1 MPELHIAV
9 NGGEEKPNI
18 PGDSVKNGILAPA
31 RLKNG
36 DRNSGIAS
44 YSNELT
50 LDKVRE
56 YLQRNENI
64 EGFPMCN
71 TPAGS
76 WTESLCVDT
85 RAKGPP

>member
-1 MPELHIAV
+1 MPKLKIAV

-18 PGDSVKNGILAPA
+18 PGDGVKNGVLAPP
-31 RLKNG
+31 RLKNR
-36 DRNSGIAS
+36 DRYYRVTPYG
-44 YSNELT
+44 YQLT

-56 YLQRNENI
+56 DLQSNENVD
-64 EGFPMCN
+64 GLPMRN

-76 WTESLCVDT
+76 LTESMCIDT